1 MQDQVIQTIV
11 KRFKQVGNPA
21 HIPLLRTSQRG
32 KNIFQ
37 ARMIEDQGI
46 IVDNLPESEALL
58 PWEVFTETIQLL
70 ESKGGKARKGSST
83 AKLGSEKLPLD
94 SIEGHIAY
102 KVFNKQEGDTILRR
116 ISPITGI
123 LRWARMVENK
133 PGELVLTFQVSASAS
148 TGANGHH

>member
-1 MQDQVIQTIV
+1 MIKTII

-32 KNIFQ
+32 KNIFL
-37 ARMIEDQGI
+37 ARMLEDKGI
-46 IVDNLPESEALL
+46 IVDNLPESESLL

-70 ESKGGKARKGSST
+70 EQKGGRARKGSST

-102 KVFNKQEGDTILRR
+102 TVFQKQEGDTILRR

-133 PGELVLTFQVSASAS
+133 PGELLLTFEKSSQTPTRV
-148 TGANGHH
+148 NGHH